1 MQNEGQLIWSLS
13 DWFLNSINL
22 KHFQSNE
29 NLVHL
34 LFAPAEPIEQQKTYV
49 QLIIDY
55 IEEIA
60 SQELKAEKV
69 NIAQYVGQKV

>member
-1 MQNEGQLIWSLS
+1 MSN
-13 DWFLNSINL
+13 
-22 KHFQSNE
+22 FQSNE

-34 LFAPAEPIEQQKTYV
+34 PFVQAEPIEQQKTYV
-49 QLIIDY
+49 QFIIDY

-69 NIAQYVGQKV
+69 SIAQYIG